1 MMTIQDKK
9 PSGCIWSLAMNYG
22 IGTFD
27 LLYIVL
33 LGLTISLALREILA
47 VVDGRVLLLEICFEL
62 GTRRVLAVRLSC

>member
-1 MMTIQDKK
+1 MIIQDEK

-22 IGTFD
+22 LGAFD

-33 LGLTISLALREILA
+33 LGLSISLALREILA

-62 GTRRVLAVRLSC
+62 STLRVPAVRLLC